1 MTESKVLENK
11 TRSNLKESTYCQ
23 IEPLILNKQCILIDH
38 HFQDLNSHQINFK
51 SS

>member
-1 MTESKVLENK
+1 MTESKVLKNK
-11 TRSNLKESTYCQ
+11 IKSNLKESIYHQ
-23 IEPLILNKQCILIDH
+23 IKPLILNKQCILIDH